1 MSTVVAQT
9 RAPAA
14 PVNAKEASL
23 QVDYSFVQPAVM
35 HTIAD
40 LKEYFNPGEINKIT
54 DELIFNATVIANDKH
69 GNFYKKIILQDETGG
84 IVFLLNR
91 HDLFTTF
98 EEGREISISA
108 KGLYISDYNGTIQV
122 GGSPTIDK
130 KGNPR
135 LGQLDDRLIADHLF
149 HGKQIGLP
157 AAKEV
162 TIIELGPAEV
172 STLVKLC
179 DVQFSAADTIGTLAD
194 SEGQQ
199 TLSKMLVD
207 CNSSEIALRTSG
219 FADVATVAVPDGAG
233 CVTAIYG
240 VYRDNKQLHIRTE
253 ADLNLAGTRCK
264 EVDTEKNASTKA
276 AVSVTSLNED
286 FSSNVNY
293 EPVSA
298 ANWENTTNVSR
309 GRTWQAREHDGNIYA
324 QATAYRDSAPKVDAW
339 LVTPKLDFS
348 AGLQISFKTATSFN
362 THQGL
367 EILVSTDFTGAGDPS
382 AATWAPLIGA
392 VIADSSSEK
401 NKWVPSGNVS
411 LASYSGDG
419 FIAFRYTGSSAD
431 KASTF
436 RVDDIVISKP

>member
-1 MSTVVAQT
+1 
-9 RAPAA
+9 
-14 PVNAKEASL
+14 
-23 QVDYSFVQPAVM
+23 M

-172 STLVKLC
+172 ST
-179 DVQFSAADTIGTLAD
+179 
-194 SEGQQ
+194 
-199 TLSKMLVD
+199 
-207 CNSSEIALRTSG
+207 
-219 FADVATVAVPDGAG
+219 G